1 VSNGAILL
9 AAKRNTLPGPQK
21 QLRWNS
27 VRRTLFSRLWSTS
40 QQRMVQRSLE
50 ETHIPTGSEDNG
62 GSDIEDDSSEG
73 GWTALA
79 KKRQ

>member
-27 VRRTLFSRLWSTS
+27 LRRTLLSRLWSTS
-40 QQRMVQRSLE
+40 QQHMVQRSLE

-62 GSDIEDDSSEG
+62 GSDIEDKSSEG
-73 GWTALA
+73 GWTA
-79 KKRQ
+79 